1 MSVRDAVNFRR
12 AVRRYRD
19 EPLDADVV
27 RDCLRLAQLAPSSSN
42 MQLWQVFHVTSPAML
57 RRLTEACLGQGTART
72 AQQMV
77 VFVTRQDLYREHAC
91 QVFAQESAN
100 VRATSPKERHDHRLR
115 RLWLYYARVMPLYYA
130 RFHGAAGI
138 ARKGLASAIGLV
150 RPMVREVTESDANAV
165 VHKSCALAA
174 QTFMLAMAEVGYDT
188 CPVEGL
194 DSKQIAKIL
203 DLPRGARVTMVVTCG
218 KRAPG
223 GIWGERQRLPFEE
236 FYSEV

>member
-1 MSVRDAVNFRR
+1 MSVREAVNFRR

-165 VHKSCALAA
+165 CTSRARWQHRRSCWPWPKSATTPARWRDSTA
-174 QTFMLAMAEVGYDT
+174 SRSPRSSTSPAEH
-188 CPVEGL
+188 
-194 DSKQIAKIL
+194 A
-203 DLPRGARVTMVVTCG
+203 
-218 KRAPG
+218 
-223 GIWGERQRLPFEE
+223 
-236 FYSEV
+236 